1 MAGSDDPVALNEL
14 MVGFA
19 RSTLA
24 REVTGRSLNL
34 DTSNLKVFKV
44 VQFDVDGDGEDETC
58 FAAGVAEFF
67 SQGVCALI
75 DPSREGP
82 RFVELVP
89 YQEGFRDLV
98 VTDIDNDGRPEIVS
112 WGQVGSGAFLNL
124 AILRYDG
131 SAVAS
136 LFPDGPF
143 HQGLLETKD
152 LDLDGVDELV
162 IWEGRWQEGRAH
174 WAPNPFTI
182 RVYHATPGGYHLVS
196 SQELTTSYYPASIVS
211 RTIGLIG
218 IPTTIEH
225 RYTSVAERRR
235 QFESLRAT
243 GQITEEYVGEL
254 GGQVD
259 LLRQEGFLDE
269 ALSVLDIA
277 MQANQLLPPIPIARQ
292 LSVLLCRERAMTA
305 TLLGD
310 YPAALEAYFQAIDR
324 TDEEAL
330 RGLPAYY
337 HPMLYR
343 ELGSTEAFMGDYE
356 RALAAHAT
364 AFSLLERLD
373 MSDPEVR
380 GELSRLHSNAGLLR
394 SWIGDEKPAIEHF
407 LKAIDLD
414 TELNRTVGRS
424 INETG
429 IANVHRQARRVEE
442 AVTWYEAALRSLAE
456 VSERDRESD
465 ANLELGL
472 ALIETGQPSSG
483 LERIQTAL
491 LLTSVGNLRQ
501 QDWKHYLYLGEA
513 YRALR
518 QFGEAESSFRKAG
531 TVTERSAT
539 SEIRW
544 QALYGLGLVLRE
556 LGRANEAKASF
567 EHAIEEVERFRRQ
580 YLPEALK
587 ISMLASKTNPYEALV
602 DLLTRP
608 DGQADSQDWAARAF
622 GYIEEA
628 KSRVF
633 LERLAI
639 SPIRW
644 PESVPAELS
653 RQEARLID
661 DLHALTLRESATRNE
676 ASVPEELDR
685 LEEQLNHIWA
695 RIEASGRDGAE
706 YVSLRRG
713 LPLTYTGILDL
724 ICEDG

>member
-1 MAGSDDPVALNEL
+1 MAEADEAALNEL

-24 REVTGRSLNL
+24 REVQGRSLNL
-34 DTSNLKVFKV
+34 DTSSLKVFKV
-44 VQFDVDGDGEDETC
+44 VRFDVDGDGEDETC

-67 SQGVCALI
+67 SQGVCGLI

-98 VTDIDNDGRPEIVS
+98 VTDVDGDGRPEIVT

-131 SAVAS
+131 SAVKS

-162 IWEGRWQEGRAH
+162 IWEGRWQQGRAH

-182 RVYHATPGGYHLVS
+182 HVYHATPGGYQLAS
-196 SQELTTSYYPASIVS
+196 SQQLTASYYPASIVS

-218 IPTTIEH
+218 IPTTFEH
-225 RYTSVAERRR
+225 RYTSVAERRH

-254 GGQVD
+254 GGQVA

-277 MQANQLLPPIPIARQ
+277 TEANQLLPSTPIARQ
-292 LSVLLCRERAMTA
+292 RSVLFCRERAMTA

-310 YPAALEAYFQAIDR
+310 YPAALEAYSQAIDR
-324 TDEEAL
+324 ADKDAL
-330 RGLPAYY
+330 QGLPAYY
-337 HPMLYR
+337 QAMLHR
-343 ELGSTEAFMGDYE
+343 ELGSAEAFMGDYE
-356 RALAAHAT
+356 RALVAHAT

-373 MSDPEVR
+373 TSDPQVR

-407 LKAIDLD
+407 RKAIDLD
-414 TELNRTVGRS
+414 TELNSPVGRS

-429 IANVHRQARRVEE
+429 IANVHRQAGRVEE

-483 LERIQTAL
+483 LARVQTAL

-513 YRALR
+513 YRALH
-518 QFGEAESSFRKAG
+518 QFGNAESSFRKANS
-531 TVTERSAT
+531 VTERSAT

-556 LGRANEAKASF
+556 LGRASEAKASL
-567 EHAIEEVERFRRQ
+567 EQAIEAVERFRRQ

-587 ISMLASKTNPYEALV
+587 ISMLASKSNPYETLV

-622 GYIEEA
+622 GYVEEA

-644 PESVPAELS
+644 PESASAELS

-661 DLHALTLRESATRNE
+661 DLRALTLRESATQNE

-685 LEEQLNHIWA
+685 LEEQLNHVWT
-695 RIEASGRDGAE
+695 RIEASGHGGAE

-713 LPLTYTGILDL
+713 LPLTYNGILDL
-724 ICEDG
+724 LREDR

>member
-1 MAGSDDPVALNEL
+1 MAEADEAALTEL

-24 REVTGRSLNL
+24 REAQGRSLNL
-34 DTSNLKVFKV
+34 DTSSLKVFKV
-44 VQFDVDGDGEDETC
+44 VRFDVDGDGEDEIC
-58 FAAGVAEFF
+58 FAAGVTEVF
-67 SQGVCALI
+67 SQGVCGLL

-89 YQEGFRDLV
+89 FQEGFRDLV
-98 VTDIDNDGRPEIVS
+98 VADVDNDGHPEIVA
-112 WGQVGSGAFLNL
+112 WAQVGSGAFLSL

-131 SAVAS
+131 SAVTS

-162 IWEGRWQEGRAH
+162 IWEGRWEKGAH
-174 WAPNPFTI
+174 WQPNPFTI
-182 RVYHATPGGYHLVS
+182 HVYHATPGGYRLAFSHR
-196 SQELTTSYYPASIVS
+196 LTTSYYPSSIVS
-211 RTIGLIG
+211 RTIGLMG
-218 IPTTIEH
+218 IPTAIEH
-225 RYTSVAERRR
+225 RYSSVAERRQ
-235 QFESLRAT
+235 QFESLRAA
-243 GQITEEYVGEL
+243 GQITDEYVGEL
-254 GGQVD
+254 GGQAE

-277 MQANQLLPPIPIARQ
+277 TEARRLLPPSPTARK
-292 LSVLLCRERAMTA
+292 LSLLLCRERAMTA

-310 YPAALEAYFQAIDR
+310 YPAAVQACSQAIDGA
-324 TDEEAL
+324 DEQAL

-337 HPMLYR
+337 HAVLYR
-343 ELGSTEAFMGDYE
+343 DLGSAEAFTGDYE

-373 MSDPEVR
+373 ASDAEVR
-380 GELSRLHSNAGLLR
+380 GELSRLHSNAGLVR

-407 LKAIDLD
+407 RKAIDLD
-414 TELNRTVGRS
+414 TELNRPISQS

-429 IANVHRQARRVEE
+429 IANVHRLAGRAEE
-442 AVTWYEAALRSLAE
+442 AVTWYEAALRSLSE
-456 VSERDRESD
+456 VSDRDRESD

-472 ALIETGQPSSG
+472 ALLETGQPDAG
-483 LERIQTAL
+483 LARVLKAL

-513 YRALR
+513 YRALH
-518 QFGEAESSFRKAG
+518 QFGKAESAFRKADSATG
-531 TVTERSAT
+531 RSAT
-539 SEIRW
+539 SEIQW

-556 LGRANEAKASF
+556 LGRASEAKASL
-567 EHAIEEVERFRRQ
+567 EQAIDAVERFRRQ

-587 ISMLASKTNPYEALV
+587 ISMLASKSNPYEALV

-608 DGQADSQDWAARAF
+608 DGHADRQDWAATAF
-622 GYIEEA
+622 GYVEEA

-639 SPIRW
+639 SQIRW
-644 PESVPAELS
+644 PQSASAELS
-653 RQEARLID
+653 RDEARLID
-661 DLHALTLRESATRNE
+661 ELRALTLRESATRDE
-676 ASVPEELDR
+676 ASMPEELDR
-685 LEEQLNHIWA
+685 LEEELNDVWT

-713 LPLTYTGILDL
+713 LPLTYDSIRDL
-724 ICEDG
+724 LREDR

>member
-1 MAGSDDPVALNEL
+1 MAEADEAALAEL
-14 MVGFA
+14 MVRFT
-19 RSTLA
+19 RSALA
-24 REVTGRSLNL
+24 REVQDRNLNL
-34 DTSNLKVFKV
+34 DITSPKVFKV
-44 VQFDVDGDGEDETC
+44 VRFDVDGDGEDETC

-67 SQGVCALI
+67 SLGVCGLI

-89 YQEGFRDLV
+89 FQEGFRDLV
-98 VTDIDNDGRPEIVS
+98 VADVDNDGRPEIVT
-112 WGQVGSGAFLNL
+112 WAQVGSGAYLSL
-124 AILRYDG
+124 GILRYDG
-131 SAVAS
+131 SAVTS

-162 IWEGRWQEGRAH
+162 IWEGRWEKGAH
-174 WAPNPFTI
+174 WEPNPFTI
-182 RVYHATPGGYHLVS
+182 HVYHATPGGYRLAFSHR
-196 SQELTTSYYPASIVS
+196 LTTSYYPSSIVS
-211 RTIGLIG
+211 RTIGLAG
-218 IPTTIEH
+218 IPTAVEH
-225 RYTSVAERRR
+225 RYSSVAERRQ
-235 QFESLRAT
+235 QFESLRAA

-269 ALSVLDIA
+269 ALSVLHIA
-277 MQANQLLPPIPIARQ
+277 TEANQLLPPTPAARQ
-292 LSVLLCRERAMTA
+292 YSVMLCRERAITA

-310 YPAALEAYFQAIDR
+310 YPAVVQACSQAIDGAG
-324 TDEEAL
+324 EEAL

-337 HPMLYR
+337 RALLYR
-343 ELGSTEAFMGDYE
+343 DLGSAEAFMGDYE

-364 AFSLLERLD
+364 AFSLLGRLD
-373 MSDPEVR
+373 TSDAEVR

-407 LKAIDLD
+407 RKAIDLD
-414 TELNRTVGRS
+414 TELNLPLSKS

-429 IANVHRQARRVEE
+429 IGNVHRLAGRTEE
-442 AVTWYEAALRSLAE
+442 AVTWYEAALRSLSE
-456 VSERDRESD
+456 VSDRDRESD
-465 ANLELGL
+465 ANLEFGL
-472 ALIETGQPSSG
+472 ALIETGQLDAG
-483 LERIQTAL
+483 LARVLKAL

-513 YRALR
+513 YRALH
-518 QFGEAESSFRKAG
+518 QFGKAESAFRKADSATG
-531 TVTERSAT
+531 QSAT

-556 LGRANEAKASF
+556 LGRISEAKASL
-567 EHAIEEVERFRRQ
+567 ERAIEAVERFRRQ

-587 ISMLASKTNPYEALV
+587 ITMLASKSNPYEALV

-608 DGQADSQDWAARAF
+608 DGHADSQDWAATAF
-622 GYIEEA
+622 GYVEEA

-639 SPIRW
+639 SPIHW
-644 PESVPAELS
+644 PESASAELS
-653 RQEARLID
+653 RDEARLID
-661 DLHALTLRESATRNE
+661 ELRALTLRESATRDE
-676 ASVPEELDR
+676 ASVPEALDQ
-685 LEEQLNHIWA
+685 LEDQLNDVWT

-713 LPLTYTGILDL
+713 LPLTYDGILDL
-724 ICEDG
+724 LRAGS

>member
-1 MAGSDDPVALNEL
+1 MAEAEEAALNER

-19 RSTLA
+19 KSTLA
-24 REVTGRSLNL
+24 REARGRNLNL
-34 DTSNLKVFKV
+34 DTSSLKVFKV
-44 VQFDVDGDGEDETC
+44 VRFDVDGDGEDETC

-67 SQGVCALI
+67 SQGVCGLL
-75 DPSREGP
+75 DPSPEGP

-98 VTDIDNDGRPEIVS
+98 VTDVDGDGRPEIVS
-112 WGQVGSGAFLNL
+112 WAQVGSGAFLNL

-131 SAVAS
+131 SAVTS

-162 IWEGRWQEGRAH
+162 IWEGRWQQGRAH

-182 RVYHATPGGYHLVS
+182 HVYHAAPGGYQLAF
-196 SQELTTSYYPASIVS
+196 SQQLTTSYYPASIVS

-225 RYTSVAERRR
+225 RYTSVAERRL
-235 QFESLRAT
+235 QFESLRAA
-243 GQITEEYVGEL
+243 GQITEQHVEEL
-254 GGQVD
+254 GGQVA

-277 MQANQLLPPIPIARQ
+277 TEANQLLPPTPTARQ
-292 LSVLLCRERAMTA
+292 RSVRLIHERAITA
-305 TLLGD
+305 MSLGD
-310 YPAALEAYFQAIDR
+310 YPAAVQAYSQAIGGA
-324 TDEEAL
+324 DEETL
-330 RGLPAYY
+330 RGLPAYWQAL
-337 HPMLYR
+337 LYR
-343 ELGSTEAFMGDYE
+343 EKGSAEAYMGDYE
-356 RALAAHAT
+356 KALAAQAT
-364 AFSLLERLD
+364 AFSLLEQLD
-373 MSDPEVR
+373 TSDAEVR
-380 GELSRLHSNAGLLR
+380 GELSRLHSNAGLVR

-407 LKAIDLD
+407 RTAIDLD
-414 TELNRTVGRS
+414 AELDRPVGRS
-424 INETG
+424 INQTG
-429 IANVHRQARRVEE
+429 IANVHRQAGRVEE

-456 VSERDRESD
+456 VSDRDRESD
-465 ANLELGL
+465 ANLEIGL
-472 ALIETGQPSSG
+472 ALTETGQPSSG
-483 LERIQTAL
+483 LDRMQMAL

-513 YRALR
+513 YRALH
-518 QFGEAESSFRKAG
+518 QFGKAESSFRKADSA
-531 TVTERSAT
+531 TERSPT

-556 LGRANEAKASF
+556 LGRASEAKASL
-567 EHAIEEVERFRRQ
+567 EQAIEAVERFRRQ

-587 ISMLASKTNPYEALV
+587 ISMLASKSNPYEALV

-608 DGQADSQDWAARAF
+608 DGHADSQDWAARAF
-622 GYIEEA
+622 GYMEQA

-644 PESVPAELS
+644 PESVSAELS
-653 RQEARLID
+653 RQEAQLID
-661 DLHALTLRESATRNE
+661 DLRTLTLRESATRDE
-676 ASVPEELDR
+676 ASVQEELDR
-685 LEEQLNHIWA
+685 LEEQLNHVWT

-713 LPLTYTGILDL
+713 HPLTYNGILDL
-724 ICEDG
+724 LREDR